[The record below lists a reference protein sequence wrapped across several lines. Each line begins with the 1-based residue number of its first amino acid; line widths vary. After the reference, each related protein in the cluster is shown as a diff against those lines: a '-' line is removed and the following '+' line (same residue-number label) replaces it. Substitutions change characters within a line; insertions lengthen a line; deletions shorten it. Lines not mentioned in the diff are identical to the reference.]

1 MPLRRIR
8 RSRNQTGPARY
19 SGRDASDSQCAVGD
33 QQFGAKP
40 LFQNISFTV
49 DDGARIGLIGPN
61 GAGKSTLLAIL
72 AGQVEP
78 DSGELAVRKRAR
90 AAYVPQ
96 DSRFSPGLTIRQ
108 VLEQALAAA
117 HVNEAEREGRLREL
131 TGRAGFA
138 DLNAEA
144 ASLSGG
150 WRKRLAI
157 TQAMVIEPEVML
169 LDEPTNHL
177 DLAGIEWLEELL
189 THSSFAAVT
198 VSHDRYFLESTS
210 SEIIE
215 LNRIFA
221 DGLLRVKGTFSR
233 FLEEKQ
239 AYLESQNRQQESL
252 RNRVKTEIEWLRR
265 GPKARATKSKARIDT
280 ANAMIGQLAA
290 MDSRTS
296 INTAGIDFEASQ
308 RKTKRL
314 VEFKG
319 VACDVPSGGENE
331 VENRVENRRRLFT
344 GLNFIL
350 TAGMKVGL
358 VGPNGSGK
366 TTFLRLLRGEIEQ
379 AEGSIRRA
387 EALRMVY
394 FSQMRELDESLTLRR
409 ALAPEGDGVIH
420 QGRTVH
426 VASWAAR
433 FLFTGEQLNQPVR
446 NLSGGERAR
455 VLIARLMLEPADV
468 LLLDE
473 PTNDLDIPTLEIL
486 EENLLDFPGALVLVT
501 HDRYLLNRVSSTVL
515 GLDGRG
521 HTGRFADYA
530 QWEDWIEEQDQ
541 LEQGGLEKG
550 GQDQSKSARRADGSS
565 PAQRTG
571 AESAS
576 SSGAKKKLSYLEAR
590 EFAAIEHRVEESDA
604 RLAAARDRVE
614 HPEIAT
620 NAKAL
625 QEALAELDRA
635 QHEIDALYA
644 RWAALTEKAG

>member
-1 MPLRRIR
+1 MGRHDSLEGMPPILNAQ
-8 RSRNQTGPARY
+8 SVTK
-19 SGRDASDSQCAVGD
+19 
-33 QQFGAKP
+33 QFGAKP

-72 AGQVEP
+72 AGHVEP

-96 DSRFSPGLTIRQ
+96 DSRFAAGLTIRQ

-117 HVNEAEREGRLREL
+117 HVNESEREGRLREL

-157 TQAMVIEPEVML
+157 TQAMVVEPEVML

-189 THSSFAAVT
+189 TQSSFAAVT

-239 AYLESQNRQQESL
+239 AYLESQSRQQDSL

-265 GPKARATKSKARIDT
+265 GPKARTTKSKARIDT

-290 MDSRTS
+290 MDSRTTVNS
-296 INTAGIDFEASQ
+296 AGIDFEASQ

-314 VEFKG
+314 VEFND
-319 VACDVPSGGENE
+319 VACDVPGSESDRSGQAKVGEPGKLQPP
-331 VENRVENRRRLFT
+331 RRLFT

-366 TTFLRLLRGEIEQ
+366 TTFLRLLRGEIEP

-409 ALAPEGDGVIH
+409 ALAPEGDGIIY

-455 VLIARLMLEPADV
+455 VLIAKLMLEPADV

-515 GLDGRG
+515 GLDGKG

-530 QWEDWIEEQDQ
+530 QWEDWIEELDGLQN
-541 LEQGGLEKG
+541 EQGNA
-550 GQDQSKSARRADGSS
+550 GQRADGSS
-565 PAQRTG
+565 STQRTG
-571 AESAS
+571 VVPAS
-576 SSGAKKKLSYLEAR
+576 NSGAKKKLSYLEAR
-590 EFAAIEHRVEESDA
+590 EFTAIEHRVEESDA
-604 RLAAARDRVE
+604 CLAAARDRVE
-614 HPEIAT
+614 QPEIAT
-620 NAKAL
+620 NATAL
-625 QEALAELDRA
+625 EEALAELDRA
-635 QHEIDALYA
+635 QHENDTLYA
-644 RWAALTEKAG
+644 RWAELTEKAG